1 MDIVTYGV
9 RNGKSRSGAYLFL
22 PDGDAQSLLSPGS
35 SPHVSIISG
44 PLVSW
49 QWMSSNTMSLSSSGP

>member
-1 MDIVTYGV
+1 MDVVTYGV

-22 PDGDAQSLLSPGS
+22 PDGDARSLLAHGS
-35 SPHVSIISG
+35 TPHISITSG

-49 QWMSSNTMSLSSSGP
+49 KW